1 VAFGSRRPAG
11 IVHRDALPVAGI
23 PPRICAMHDHNQCV
37 LTQCMLFLW
46 KIHEAGMMAS
56 LHGMNGKSTRKENVM
71 PNSAYKVIDVIGSSE
86 TSWEDAAQRAIAVAS
101 ESVHNLRVAEV
112 VKLDLKIE
120 AGKVVA
126 YRTRLN
132 LSFRIEH

>member
-1 VAFGSRRPAG
+1 M
-11 IVHRDALPVAGI
+11 I
-23 PPRICAMHDHNQCV
+23 
-37 LTQCMLFLW
+37 
-46 KIHEAGMMAS
+46 AS
-56 LHGMNGKSTRKENVM
+56 LHRMNGKSVTKENVM

-120 AGKVVA
+120 GGKVVA

>member
-1 VAFGSRRPAG
+1 
-11 IVHRDALPVAGI
+11 
-23 PPRICAMHDHNQCV
+23 
-37 LTQCMLFLW
+37 
-46 KIHEAGMMAS
+46 
-56 LHGMNGKSTRKENVM
+56 MNGKSATKENVM

-86 TSWEDAAQRAIAVAS
+86 TSWEDAAQQAIAVAS
-101 ESVHNLRVAEV
+101 ESIHNLRVAEV

-132 LSFRIEH
+132 LSFKIEH

>member
-1 VAFGSRRPAG
+1 MKP
-11 IVHRDALPVAGI
+11 
-23 PPRICAMHDHNQCV
+23 
-37 LTQCMLFLW
+37 
-46 KIHEAGMMAS
+46 S
-56 LHGMNGKSTRKENVM
+56 LHRMNGKSTTKENVM

-120 AGKVVA
+120 EGKVVA

-132 LSFRIEH
+132 LSFRIDISACSRCCSEQT

>member
-1 VAFGSRRPAG
+1 M
-11 IVHRDALPVAGI
+11 IILLHR
-23 PPRICAMHDHNQCV
+23 
-37 LTQCMLFLW
+37 
-46 KIHEAGMMAS
+46 
-56 LHGMNGKSTRKENVM
+56 MNEKSTNQENVM

-126 YRTRLN
+126 YRTRQN

>member
-1 VAFGSRRPAG
+1 MGNR
-11 IVHRDALPVAGI
+11 
-23 PPRICAMHDHNQCV
+23 Q
-37 LTQCMLFLW
+37 
-46 KIHEAGMMAS
+46 E
-56 LHGMNGKSTRKENVM
+56 KENAM

-86 TSWEDAAQRAIAVAS
+86 TSWEDAAQQAIAVAS

>member
-1 VAFGSRRPAG
+1 
-11 IVHRDALPVAGI
+11 
-23 PPRICAMHDHNQCV
+23 
-37 LTQCMLFLW
+37 
-46 KIHEAGMMAS
+46 
-56 LHGMNGKSTRKENVM
+56 M

-120 AGKVVA
+120 AGRVVA
-126 YRTRLN
+126 YRTRMN
-132 LSFRIEH
+132 LSFRIEN

>member
-1 VAFGSRRPAG
+1 
-11 IVHRDALPVAGI
+11 
-23 PPRICAMHDHNQCV
+23 
-37 LTQCMLFLW
+37 
-46 KIHEAGMMAS
+46 MAS
-56 LHGMNGKSTRKENVM
+56 LHRMNGKSTTKENVM
-71 PNSAYKVIDVIGSSE
+71 PNNAYKVIDVIGSSE

-120 AGKVVA
+120 EGKVVA

-132 LSFRIEH
+132 LSFRIDP